1 MLTRARL
8 YIIYIIGVLLAG
20 CTSEPEMQVGFP
32 ISICLPAEEIH
43 TPMNRLPGDPGTT
56 EQFLLPNYIYIFIVK
71 QKPEP
76 DESWVI
82 QQTIT
87 KVLTDKD
94 WEKTH
99 YVGLLPTMGDSIY
112 RYTEELNLLSNPGE
126 EFHGR
131 VYIIASPAELS
142 FTKDIAPNS
151 PEADLLAQKFST
163 NGAMQAAL
171 PHIYST
177 PYNLEVD
184 GQYYGFF
191 SFINQKVP
199 HLNLLLYHVAA
210 KVDIKW
216 YVPEDKRI
224 DREIPDN
231 GIRLT
236 YMKAVNLFDGYA
248 YCFRPMEDTVT
259 SMPTGGHSILIN
271 DNNEGL
277 WWEGRDYFYTIPF
290 TVNDEPETYYFPL
303 QMKLCT
309 NGTDTAHAY
318 KATLNLRIDPTSP
331 FVPWLRADFNI
342 NSKLAADDS
351 STQYVD

>member
-1 MLTRARL
+1 
-8 YIIYIIGVLLAG
+8 
-20 CTSEPEMQVGFP
+20 MQVSFP

-71 QKPEP
+71 QKP

-87 KVLTDKD
+87 DVLTDED

-112 RYTEELNLLSNPGE
+112 RYTKELNLLSNPGE
-126 EFHGR
+126 KFHGH
-131 VYIIASPAELS
+131 VYIIASPAALT
-142 FTKDIAPNS
+142 FTPITDIATIS
-151 PEADLLAQKFST
+151 TEAELLNEKFNT
-163 NGAMQAAL
+163 NGEMQAAL

-177 PYNLEVD
+177 PYNFEVD
-184 GQYYGFF
+184 DQYYGFF

-216 YVPEDKRI
+216 NVPEDKRI
-224 DREIPDN
+224 DRKTPDN

-236 YMKAVNLFDGYA
+236 YMEASNLFDGYA
-248 YCFRPMEDTVT
+248 YCFRPMENEVASLPDE
-259 SMPTGGHSILIN
+259 GHSILIN
-271 DNNEGL
+271 NNNEGL

-290 TVNDEPETYYFPL
+290 TVTDKADYFPL
-303 QMKLCT
+303 QMLLCT
-309 NGTDTAHAY
+309 NGTDPANAY
-318 KATLNLRIDPTSP
+318 KATLNLHIDHTSP

-342 NSKLAADDS
+342 NSKLAADGAS
-351 STQYVD
+351 SQDVD

>member
-1 MLTRARL
+1 
-8 YIIYIIGVLLAG
+8 
-20 CTSEPEMQVGFP
+20 MQVGFP

-56 EQFLLPNYIYIFIVK
+56 EQFLLPNYIYIFITRY
-71 QKPEP
+71 
-76 DESWVI
+76 DESAKEWLI
-82 QQTIT
+82 QQKIKDT
-87 KVLTDKD
+87 LTYED

-112 RYTEELNLLSNPGE
+112 RYTKELNLLSDPGIK
-126 EFHGR
+126 FHGH
-131 VYIIASPAELS
+131 VYIIASPAELT
-142 FTKDIAPNS
+142 FNKDIATIS
-151 PEADLLAQKFST
+151 TEAELLNEKFST
-163 NGAMQAAL
+163 VGDMQAAL

-184 GQYYGFF
+184 DQYYGFF
-191 SFINQKVP
+191 SFKNQKVP

-216 YVPEDKRI
+216 NVPEDKRI

-236 YMKAVNLFDGYA
+236 YMKAVNLFNDPA
-248 YCFRPMEDTVT
+248 YCFRPMENTVT
-259 SMPTGGHSILIN
+259 SMPTDGHSILIN
-271 DNNEGL
+271 NNNEGL

-290 TVNDEPETYYFPL
+290 TVSGKPDYFPL

-309 NGTDTAHAY
+309 NGTDPEHAY
-318 KATLNLRIDPTSP
+318 KATLNLHIDHTSP

-342 NSKLAADDS
+342 NSKLAADGA
-351 STQYVD
+351 STQDVD

>member
-1 MLTRARL
+1 
-8 YIIYIIGVLLAG
+8 
-20 CTSEPEMQVGFP
+20 
-32 ISICLPAEEIH
+32 
-43 TPMNRLPGDPGTT
+43 MNRLPGDPGTT

-71 QKPEP
+71 QKP

-87 KVLTDKD
+87 DVLTDED

-112 RYTEELNLLSNPGE
+112 RYTKELNLLSNPGVK
-126 EFHGR
+126 FHGR

-142 FTKDIAPNS
+142 FTTEIATLS
-151 PEADLLAQKFST
+151 TEEQLLNEKFST
-163 NGAMQAAL
+163 VGDMQAAL

-184 GQYYGFF
+184 HQYYGFF

-216 YVPEDKRI
+216 NVPEDKRI
-224 DREIPDN
+224 DRETPDN

-236 YMKAVNLFDGYA
+236 YMKAVNLFNDPA
-248 YCFRPMEDTVT
+248 YCFRPMENTVT
-259 SMPTGGHSILIN
+259 SLPTAGHSIVIN
-271 DNNEGL
+271 NNIEGL

-290 TVNDEPETYYFPL
+290 TVTSNPEPYYFPL

-309 NGTDTAHAY
+309 NGTDTAKAY

-342 NSKLAADDS
+342 NSKLAEGGS
-351 STQYVD
+351 STKDVN